1 MSCLAQKWIFVN
13 KSQNLLKL
21 RGTSMGV
28 STHSG
33 PWMGAAQAAGNGS
46 DDAGKKKLR
55 EIESIIT

>member
-1 MSCLAQKWIFVN
+1 
-13 KSQNLLKL
+13 
-21 RGTSMGV
+21 MGV